1 MPDQPSKKTIR
12 ASDIGAYLYC
22 RRAWWYRL
30 QGYASENQAALEQ
43 GTRFHHSHGRH
54 LGGLQ
59 VLRKAALLLFLA
71 ALGLLGT
78 AILIQF
84 IN

>member
-1 MPDQPSKKTIR
+1 MPGVTSKKTIR

-43 GTRFHHSHGRH
+43 GTRFHLGHGRRV
-54 LGGLQ
+54 GGLQ
-59 VLRKAALLLFLA
+59 VLRRLALLLFLA
-71 ALGLLGT
+71 ALGLLAS
-78 AILIQF
+78 AILLQLYQ
-84 IN
+84 